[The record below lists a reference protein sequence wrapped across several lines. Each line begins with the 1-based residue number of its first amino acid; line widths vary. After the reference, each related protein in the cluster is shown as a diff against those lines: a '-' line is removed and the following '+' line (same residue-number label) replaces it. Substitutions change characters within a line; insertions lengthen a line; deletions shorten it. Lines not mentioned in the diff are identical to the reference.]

1 MSIKTNLT
9 KKQNRSFG
17 IVLLIFIALSYFLI
31 DNVNFYVE
39 IFLLILSFFIVI
51 ISIYLPNLFSKPNY
65 LWLKFGII
73 LGNITSFIVLSVIFL
88 LIFTPVGFLLRISN
102 VISIKCKYN
111 PETKSY
117 WENRKEP
124 LQSMKQQ
131 F

>member
-1 MSIKTNLT
+1 MSIKTKLT

-17 IVLLIFIALSYFLI
+17 VVLLIFIALSYFLI
-31 DNVNFYVE
+31 DKINFYGE
-39 IFLLILSFFIVI
+39 IFLLILSFSVVI
-51 ISIYLPNLFSKPNY
+51 ISIFSPNLFSKLNF
-65 LWLKFGII
+65 LWLKFGML
-73 LGNITSFIVLSVIFL
+73 LGNITSFVVLSFIFIF
-88 LIFTPVGFLLRISN
+88 IFTPIGILLRISN

-111 PETKSY
+111 PQIKSY